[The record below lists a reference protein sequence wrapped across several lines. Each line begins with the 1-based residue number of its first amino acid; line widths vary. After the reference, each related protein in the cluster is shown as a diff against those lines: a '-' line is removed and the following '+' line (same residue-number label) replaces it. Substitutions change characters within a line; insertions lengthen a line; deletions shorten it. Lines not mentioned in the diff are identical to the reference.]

1 METRP
6 FLVNGEWRTGEGTF
20 EVTSPYDDS
29 VVAEIGVPTAADV
42 EEATAVA
49 AETFETSQHLPV
61 HVRSEALDHISRRL
75 AETIDENAA
84 LIAREGGKPLKW
96 ATVEATR
103 AVSTFRWASE
113 TIRARR
119 RRADASGHRGGSRV
133 ADRAD
138 PPVPG
143 RARPGDHA
151 VQLPA
156 EPGGAQGRAR
166 ARGRGADRRQA
177 RLVDADRFAAAG
189 GVLRGDGPAQGHVP
203 GAAGPLE
210 GRRRHGAR
218 RAVPQDLVHGVRG
231 HRVVP
236 EGPGSEEARHAGA
249 GRQRGRDRALRR
261 GPGSCGGADRV
272 RRVLPGRSE
281 LHQRA
286 ARPGGERGVRGLHRP
301 AREAG
306 REPEGRRPDGPDGRR
321 RPGDRQGRGRPDQG
335 MGRRGRLPGRR
346 GPRGRHRRRP
356 DLPAD
361 APGSM

>member
-113 TIRARR
+113 TIRHGDDELMRLDTEA
-119 RRADASGHRGGSRV
+119 ALGSRIGLI
-133 ADRAD
+133 RRF
-138 PPVPG
+138 PVGPG
-143 RARPGDHA
+143 PGDHA

-166 ARGRGADRRQA
+166 ARGRGADRGQA

-189 GVLRGDGPAQGHVP
+189 GVLRGDGSAQGHVP

-218 RAVPQDLVHGVRG
+218 RAVPQDLVHGIRG

-346 GPRGRHRRRP
+346 GPRGRHRRGP